1 MYIKDIFEWNPY
13 RSNSNLK
20 WFKILV
26 QLCTLIIEQ
35 GILKSIE
42 LDYINLIY
50 NIYYQREGA
59 GHGEE

>member
-1 MYIKDIFEWNPY
+1 MYIKDIFEWNSY

-35 GILKSIE
+35 GTLKSIK
-42 LDYINLIY
+42 LDYINLFY
-50 NIYYQREGA
+50 NI
-59 GHGEE
+59 HV

>member
-35 GILKSIE
+35 GISKSIE

-50 NIYYQREGA
+50 NIYYY
-59 GHGEE
+59 